1 MAKKKKNIK
10 TEKFSPYTFLV
21 IVSVLGGLIMAAIIR
36 LNLYDY
42 LPQAN
47 LFGES
52 GLIRDPKVPKTYNE
66 CDIFIILF
74 SLTFWIF
81 SSLIVVF
88 IINIFRKNFANNFI
102 RLFGY
107 TTSKNEDGFYRYQFW
122 LSWLIAIPTVGS
134 IIVIFCIG
142 LVHLINYQF
151 NTSFSESWWLLIFW
165 PAWIGIGYFMD
176 RKK

>member
-21 IVSVLGGLIMAAIIR
+21 IVSVLGGLIIVGIIR
-36 LNLYDY
+36 TQFHEYI
-42 LPQAN
+42 PQAN

-52 GLIRDPKVPKTYNE
+52 GLIREPKAPKTYNE
-66 CDIFIILF
+66 GDIFRIFFNFAFWVF
-74 SLTFWIF
+74 SI
-81 SSLIVVF
+81 LIVVF
-88 IINIFRKNFANNFI
+88 IINIFRKNFAYNFI

-122 LSWLIAIPTVGS
+122 LYWFIAIPIAAS
-134 IIVIFCIG
+134 IFVIFFIG
-142 LVHLINYQF
+142 LIHLINYQF